1 MRRPAAAAAVARAS
15 AIARAGSAVAAAT
28 AAAALAGCAGDR
40 PRDDPAPAP
49 EPAQAPADRAVVWA
63 TGDGADGSRVARIL
77 ARRIA
82 RDRPDRFLYLG
93 DVYPSGTALD
103 YRRRYVPVYGRLAEI
118 TSPTTGNH
126 EWANRRSGYQPY
138 WRLVTGRRQRYW
150 YGFQLGGWEI
160 LSLSSEAEHGE
171 SSAQL
176 RWLRRRLARR
186 SGTCRL
192 AFWHRPRFSA
202 GVVHG
207 DAPDVAPF
215 WRALRGHARLV
226 LNAHDHLLQRFHRRA
241 GITEYVAGAGGAV
254 HYAAREDGRLAFA
267 KSDVTGGIRIVLEP
281 GTARLEFRSASGKLL
296 DRSRAR
302 CPAG

>member
-1 MRRPAAAAAVARAS
+1 VRRQVAAAAA
-15 AIARAGSAVAAAT
+15 AAAIL
-28 AAAALAGCAGDR
+28 AACGGDA
-40 PRDDPAPAP
+40 PRD
-49 EPAQAPADRAVVWA
+49 EPAQAGADRAVVWA
-63 TGDGADGSRVARIL
+63 TGDGGDGSRVARRL

-103 YRRRYVPVYGRLAEI
+103 YRLRYQPVYGRLAEI

-138 WRLVTGRRQRYW
+138 WRRVTGRRQPYW
-150 YGFQLGGWEI
+150 YAFELGGWEI
-160 LSLSSEAEHGE
+160 LSLSSEAAHGE
-171 SSAQL
+171 SSGQL
-176 RWLRRRLARR
+176 RWLRRRLARG

-226 LNAHDHLLQRFHRRA
+226 LNAHDHLLQRFRRRA
-241 GITEYVAGAGGAV
+241 GITEYVAGAGGAE
-254 HYAAREDGRLAFA
+254 HYPARRDRRLAYA

-281 GTARLEFRSASGKLL
+281 GRARLEFRSVSGKVL
-296 DRSRAR
+296 DRSRAT
-302 CPAG
+302 CKSG